1 MKFISNKNMYE
12 FESFHLQDSLIALY
26 IDNQYCVFEYTGDVK
41 FLQDSNGA
49 GECWDDYDLTEDFR
63 VKLIPELSDVDL
75 VLLSLNED
83 FVVEWVVEELWKLLE
98 KENDEF

>member
-41 FLQDSNGA
+41 FLQDSNGV
-49 GECWDDYDLTEDFR
+49 GDFWDDYDLTNNFKIEI
-63 VKLIPELSDVDL
+63 VHELSDVDL
-75 VLLSLNED
+75 VLSNYVED
-83 FVVEWVVEELWKLLE
+83 YVIEWVVEELYNLE
-98 KENDEF
+98 RN